1 MSFWAQ
7 SLEEFAVRIHEHVKL
22 VESMASHSSVPPCF
36 CHGALTGGFIP
47 CWDMLNGR
55 SPLCEMDRV
64 TRSSLAELGPRLRE
78 RGAVRFDERFL
89 SGKPRSCST
98 SRSGGGRRGPRSCW
112 WGGRRAQLAS
122 GYWTG
127 DGERPLNESHDYS
140 SCSSVWACAAE
151 ICLSQYGQTQLDA
164 ISAWLHI
171 G

>member
-78 RGAVRFDERFL
+78 RGAVRFDESFL

-122 GYWTG
+122 GYWNG
-127 DGERPLNESHDYS
+127 GWRAAAKRES
-140 SCSSVWACAAE
+140 WLQQLFF
-151 ICLSQYGQTQLDA
+151 CLSLRRWDLPFSIWANSTWCD
-164 ISAWLHI
+164 
-171 G
+171 

>member
-1 MSFWAQ
+1 MAPAEGWKWVSELRK
-7 SLEEFAVRIHEHVKL
+7 SRGICGSHHEHVKL
-22 VESMASHSSVPPCF
+22 VESMSSRSSVPPCF

-64 TRSSLAELGPRLRE
+64 TRNSLAELGPRLRE
-78 RGAVRFDERFL
+78 RERGAVRFL

-98 SRSGGGRRGPRSCW
+98 SRSGGGRRGPWSCW

-122 GYWTG
+122 GYWNG
-127 DGERPLNESHDYS
+127 GWRAAAKRES
-140 SCSSVWACAAE
+140 WLQQLFL
-151 ICLSQYGQTQLDA
+151 CLSLRHWDTQLDA